1 MSSWRSPPTPW
12 SSGRVEDCEF
22 DLGIF
27 MNLTQDHL
35 DFHGT
40 MEDYYASKKRFFT
53 DLLAGEK
60 NGRRQGRI
68 INIDDPWGRRLA
80 EELGAK
86 GLTTFGIDSIAFV
99 QAKEVELSLGE
110 IRAEIETPA
119 GAFPLRAPFSGRFN
133 LYNILAATAAAFH
146 LGIPLSAIQRGIECA
161 KPVPGRLEKIS
172 ESGEPAVFVDYA
184 HSEDALKRVLQN
196 LARFRQG
203 RIITVFGCG
212 GDRDRGKR
220 PLMGRAAAEESDLVI
235 VTSDNPRTEEPLA
248 IIRRHRGR
256 NRRRRDEEIEP
267 RGDPRRG
274 RRENLY
280 RGCRQAGGHRDGRR
294 PGESGRHRPDRRQG
308 SRGLPDPRNEY
319 HPLRRPDGGPRGPG
333 QAAREGKVKK
343 ISTPRFSTDDVLK
356 ATGGSLVRP
365 GRSALFD
372 GVSTDTR
379 TIAPASLFVPLAGA
393 RFDGHDY
400 IGQAVGA
407 GAAGVLVQRGRE
419 GLLEKIAGEATVISV
434 EDTLTALG
442 DLARFW
448 RARFSIPVVA
458 VTGSSG
464 KTTTKEMAAAILGR
478 EKHLLKNVG
487 NLNNLVGLP
496 LTLFQLNEAHEVAV
510 LEMGTNRRGEIA
522 RLTEIAGPTVGVITN
537 VGPAHLEG
545 LKSLETIR
553 KEKGDLFRVMN
564 NRGTAVINLDDEALA
579 PWAEKW
585 KGEKITF
592 AIEADA
598 DVTASRIAHEGE
610 KGTIFSLLMDGAS
623 REILLPVLGFH
634 NVSNA
639 LAAAAASSAAGAAFD
654 AICQGLM
661 AFKPVGGRMEVYRLK
676 NGGTLIDDT
685 YNANPA
691 SVAVA
696 LKTLQGLKGECRS
709 TVILGDMLELGG
721 EAEKYHEEIGRNL
734 ADTGVSKAYLRG
746 DFARATAK
754 GAMKRGMKGDQVL
767 IDLTT
772 EETVAH
778 LKACLKAGDWVL
790 VKGSRKMKMEEIVQA
805 ILGAIGVAK

>member
-1 MSSWRSPPTPW
+1 M
-12 SSGRVEDCEF
+12 
-22 DLGIF
+22 
-27 MNLTQDHL
+27 
-35 DFHGT
+35 
-40 MEDYYASKKRFFT
+40 
-53 DLLAGEK
+53 
-60 NGRRQGRI
+60 
-68 INIDDPWGRRLA
+68 
-80 EELGAK
+80 
-86 GLTTFGIDSIAFV
+86 
-99 QAKEVELSLGE
+99 
-110 IRAEIETPA
+110 
-119 GAFPLRAPFSGRFN
+119 
-133 LYNILAATAAAFH
+133 
-146 LGIPLSAIQRGIECA
+146 
-161 KPVPGRLEKIS
+161 
-172 ESGEPAVFVDYA
+172 
-184 HSEDALKRVLQN
+184 
-196 LARFRQG
+196 
-203 RIITVFGCG
+203 
-212 GDRDRGKR
+212 
-220 PLMGRAAAEESDLVI
+220 
-235 VTSDNPRTEEPLA
+235 
-248 IIRRHRGR
+248 
-256 NRRRRDEEIEP
+256 
-267 RGDPRRG
+267 
-274 RRENLY
+274 
-280 RGCRQAGGHRDGRR
+280 
-294 PGESGRHRPDRRQG
+294 
-308 SRGLPDPRNEY
+308 
-319 HPLRRPDGGPRGPG
+319 
-333 QAAREGKVKK
+333 KK

-365 GRSALFD
+365 GRSALFE

-400 IGQAVGA
+400 IGQAAGA

-464 KTTTKEMAAAILGR
+464 KTTTKEMTAAILGR

-496 LTLFQLNEAHEVAV
+496 LTLFQMNEAHEVAV

-610 KGTIFSLLMDGAS
+610 KGTIFRLLMDGAS

-639 LAAAAASSAAGAAFD
+639 LAAAASSAAGADFD

-746 DFARATAK
+746 DFAKVTAK

-767 IDLTT
+767 IDLST

>member
-1 MSSWRSPPTPW
+1 
-12 SSGRVEDCEF
+12 
-22 DLGIF
+22 
-27 MNLTQDHL
+27 
-35 DFHGT
+35 
-40 MEDYYASKKRFFT
+40 
-53 DLLAGEK
+53 
-60 NGRRQGRI
+60 
-68 INIDDPWGRRLA
+68 
-80 EELGAK
+80 
-86 GLTTFGIDSIAFV
+86 
-99 QAKEVELSLGE
+99 
-110 IRAEIETPA
+110 
-119 GAFPLRAPFSGRFN
+119 
-133 LYNILAATAAAFH
+133 
-146 LGIPLSAIQRGIECA
+146 
-161 KPVPGRLEKIS
+161 
-172 ESGEPAVFVDYA
+172 
-184 HSEDALKRVLQN
+184 
-196 LARFRQG
+196 
-203 RIITVFGCG
+203 
-212 GDRDRGKR
+212 
-220 PLMGRAAAEESDLVI
+220 
-235 VTSDNPRTEEPLA
+235 
-248 IIRRHRGR
+248 
-256 NRRRRDEEIEP
+256 
-267 RGDPRRG
+267 
-274 RRENLY
+274 
-280 RGCRQAGGHRDGRR
+280 
-294 PGESGRHRPDRRQG
+294 
-308 SRGLPDPRNEY
+308 
-319 HPLRRPDGGPRGPG
+319 
-333 QAAREGKVKK
+333 VKK

-365 GRSALFD
+365 GRPVLFD

-379 TIAPASLFVPLAGA
+379 TIAAASLFVPLAGA

-400 IGQAVGA
+400 LGQAAGA
-407 GAAGVLVQRGRE
+407 GAAGVLIQRGRE
-419 GLLEKIAGEATVISV
+419 SLLKKIAGEMTVISV

-442 DLARFW
+442 DLARYW

-458 VTGSSG
+458 ITGSSG
-464 KTTTKEMAAAILGR
+464 KTTTKEMAASIMSR
-478 EKHLLKNVG
+478 DRQLLKNEG

-553 KEKGDLFRVMN
+553 KEKGDLFRIMN
-564 NRGTAVINLDDEALA
+564 NKGTAVINLDDEALA

-585 KGEKITF
+585 KGKKITF
-592 AIEADA
+592 GIQTDA

-610 KGTIFSLLMDGAS
+610 KGTIFKLLMEGAS

-639 LAAAAASSAAGAAFD
+639 LAAAAASSAAGFAFD
-654 AICQGLM
+654 TICQGLM
-661 AFKPVGGRMEVYRLK
+661 AFKPVGGRMEVYRLI

-721 EAEKYHEEIGRNL
+721 EAEKYHEEIGRTL

-746 DFARATAK
+746 EFARATAK
-754 GAMKRGMKGDQVL
+754 GAMKRGMKNDQVL
-767 IDLTT
+767 IDLST
-772 EETVAH
+772 EETAAH

-805 ILGAIGVAK
+805 IIGAIGVAK

>member
-1 MSSWRSPPTPW
+1 M
-12 SSGRVEDCEF
+12 
-22 DLGIF
+22 
-27 MNLTQDHL
+27 
-35 DFHGT
+35 
-40 MEDYYASKKRFFT
+40 
-53 DLLAGEK
+53 
-60 NGRRQGRI
+60 
-68 INIDDPWGRRLA
+68 
-80 EELGAK
+80 
-86 GLTTFGIDSIAFV
+86 
-99 QAKEVELSLGE
+99 
-110 IRAEIETPA
+110 
-119 GAFPLRAPFSGRFN
+119 
-133 LYNILAATAAAFH
+133 
-146 LGIPLSAIQRGIECA
+146 
-161 KPVPGRLEKIS
+161 KI
-172 ESGEPAVFVDYA
+172 
-184 HSEDALKRVLQN
+184 
-196 LARFRQG
+196 
-203 RIITVFGCG
+203 
-212 GDRDRGKR
+212 
-220 PLMGRAAAEESDLVI
+220 
-235 VTSDNPRTEEPLA
+235 
-248 IIRRHRGR
+248 
-256 NRRRRDEEIEP
+256 
-267 RGDPRRG
+267 
-274 RRENLY
+274 
-280 RGCRQAGGHRDGRR
+280 
-294 PGESGRHRPDRRQG
+294 
-308 SRGLPDPRNEY
+308 
-319 HPLRRPDGGPRGPG
+319 
-333 QAAREGKVKK
+333 
-343 ISTPRFSTDDVLK
+343 ISTPRFSMDDVLK
-356 ATGGSLVRP
+356 ATGGTLVRP
-365 GRSALFD
+365 GRSVLFD

-400 IGQAVGA
+400 IGQA
-407 GAAGVLVQRGRE
+407 GAAGVLIQRGRE
-419 GLLEKIAGEATVISV
+419 GLLEKIAGETTVISV
-434 EDTLTALG
+434 EDTLKALG

-478 EKHLLKNVG
+478 EKHLLKNEG

-496 LTLFQLNEAHEVAV
+496 LTLFQMNEAHEVAV

-564 NRGTAVINLDDEALA
+564 NEGTAVINLDDEALA
-579 PWAEKW
+579 PWAAKW
-585 KGEKITF
+585 KGKKITF
-592 AIEADA
+592 GIQVDA

-610 KGTIFSLLMDGAS
+610 KGTIFTLLMAGAS
-623 REILLPVLGFH
+623 RDILLPVLGFH

-639 LAAAAASSAAGAAFD
+639 LAAAAATSAAGLAFD

-691 SVAVA
+691 SMAVA
-696 LKTLQGLKGECRS
+696 LKTLQGLKGECKS
-709 TVILGDMLELGG
+709 TAILGDMLELGG
-721 EAEKYHEEIGRNL
+721 EAEKYHEEIGRAV

-746 DFARATAK
+746 DFAKATAK
-754 GAMKRGMKGDQVL
+754 GAMKRGMKSDQVL
-767 IDLTT
+767 IDLNT

>member
-1 MSSWRSPPTPW
+1 M
-12 SSGRVEDCEF
+12 
-22 DLGIF
+22 
-27 MNLTQDHL
+27 
-35 DFHGT
+35 
-40 MEDYYASKKRFFT
+40 
-53 DLLAGEK
+53 
-60 NGRRQGRI
+60 
-68 INIDDPWGRRLA
+68 
-80 EELGAK
+80 
-86 GLTTFGIDSIAFV
+86 
-99 QAKEVELSLGE
+99 
-110 IRAEIETPA
+110 
-119 GAFPLRAPFSGRFN
+119 
-133 LYNILAATAAAFH
+133 
-146 LGIPLSAIQRGIECA
+146 
-161 KPVPGRLEKIS
+161 
-172 ESGEPAVFVDYA
+172 
-184 HSEDALKRVLQN
+184 
-196 LARFRQG
+196 
-203 RIITVFGCG
+203 
-212 GDRDRGKR
+212 
-220 PLMGRAAAEESDLVI
+220 
-235 VTSDNPRTEEPLA
+235 
-248 IIRRHRGR
+248 
-256 NRRRRDEEIEP
+256 
-267 RGDPRRG
+267 
-274 RRENLY
+274 
-280 RGCRQAGGHRDGRR
+280 
-294 PGESGRHRPDRRQG
+294 
-308 SRGLPDPRNEY
+308 
-319 HPLRRPDGGPRGPG
+319 
-333 QAAREGKVKK
+333 KK

-379 TIAPASLFVPLAGA
+379 TIAAASLFVPLAGA

-400 IGQAVGA
+400 IGQAAGA
-407 GAAGVLVQRGRE
+407 GAAGVLIQSGRE
-419 GLLEKIAGEATVISV
+419 SLLEKTADEATVISV

-442 DLARFW
+442 DLARSW
-448 RARFSIPVVA
+448 RARFPIPVIA

-478 EKHLLKNVG
+478 EKRLLKNEG

-496 LTLFQLNEAHEVAV
+496 LTIFQMNEAHEVAV

-564 NRGTAVINLDDEALA
+564 NKGTAIINLDDEALA
-579 PWAEKW
+579 PWAQKW
-585 KGEKITF
+585 KGKKITF
-592 AIEADA
+592 AIQADA
-598 DVTASRIAHEGE
+598 DVTASRITHEGE
-610 KGTIFSLLMDGAS
+610 KGTIFKLLMDGAS

-639 LAAAAASSAAGAAFD
+639 LAAAAASSAAGATFD

-661 AFKPVGGRMEVYRLK
+661 TFKPVGGRMEVYRLK

-746 DFARATAK
+746 DFAKTTAK
-754 GAMKRGMKGDQVL
+754 GAMKRGMKSDQVL
-767 IDLTT
+767 VDLNT

>member
-1 MSSWRSPPTPW
+1 
-12 SSGRVEDCEF
+12 
-22 DLGIF
+22 
-27 MNLTQDHL
+27 
-35 DFHGT
+35 
-40 MEDYYASKKRFFT
+40 
-53 DLLAGEK
+53 
-60 NGRRQGRI
+60 
-68 INIDDPWGRRLA
+68 
-80 EELGAK
+80 
-86 GLTTFGIDSIAFV
+86 
-99 QAKEVELSLGE
+99 
-110 IRAEIETPA
+110 
-119 GAFPLRAPFSGRFN
+119 
-133 LYNILAATAAAFH
+133 
-146 LGIPLSAIQRGIECA
+146 
-161 KPVPGRLEKIS
+161 
-172 ESGEPAVFVDYA
+172 
-184 HSEDALKRVLQN
+184 
-196 LARFRQG
+196 
-203 RIITVFGCG
+203 
-212 GDRDRGKR
+212 
-220 PLMGRAAAEESDLVI
+220 
-235 VTSDNPRTEEPLA
+235 
-248 IIRRHRGR
+248 
-256 NRRRRDEEIEP
+256 
-267 RGDPRRG
+267 
-274 RRENLY
+274 
-280 RGCRQAGGHRDGRR
+280 
-294 PGESGRHRPDRRQG
+294 
-308 SRGLPDPRNEY
+308 
-319 HPLRRPDGGPRGPG
+319 
-333 QAAREGKVKK
+333 VKK

-379 TIAPASLFVPLAGA
+379 TIAAASLFVPLAGA

-400 IGQAVGA
+400 IGQAAGA
-407 GAAGVLVQRGRE
+407 GAAGVLIQSGRE
-419 GLLEKIAGEATVISV
+419 SLLEKTADEATVISV

-442 DLARFW
+442 DLARSW
-448 RARFSIPVVA
+448 RARFPIPVIA

-478 EKHLLKNVG
+478 EKRLLKNEG

-496 LTLFQLNEAHEVAV
+496 LTIFQMNEAHEVAV

-564 NRGTAVINLDDEALA
+564 NKGTAIINLDDEALA
-579 PWAEKW
+579 PWAQKW
-585 KGEKITF
+585 KGKKITF
-592 AIEADA
+592 AIQADA
-598 DVTASRIAHEGE
+598 DVTASRITHEGE
-610 KGTIFSLLMDGAS
+610 KGTIFKLLMDGAS

-639 LAAAAASSAAGAAFD
+639 LAAAAASSAAGATFD

-661 AFKPVGGRMEVYRLK
+661 TFKPVGGRMEVYRLK

-746 DFARATAK
+746 DFAKTTAK
-754 GAMKRGMKGDQVL
+754 GAMKRGMKSDQVL
-767 IDLTT
+767 VDLNT

>member
-1 MSSWRSPPTPW
+1 
-12 SSGRVEDCEF
+12 
-22 DLGIF
+22 
-27 MNLTQDHL
+27 
-35 DFHGT
+35 
-40 MEDYYASKKRFFT
+40 
-53 DLLAGEK
+53 
-60 NGRRQGRI
+60 
-68 INIDDPWGRRLA
+68 
-80 EELGAK
+80 
-86 GLTTFGIDSIAFV
+86 
-99 QAKEVELSLGE
+99 
-110 IRAEIETPA
+110 
-119 GAFPLRAPFSGRFN
+119 
-133 LYNILAATAAAFH
+133 
-146 LGIPLSAIQRGIECA
+146 
-161 KPVPGRLEKIS
+161 
-172 ESGEPAVFVDYA
+172 
-184 HSEDALKRVLQN
+184 
-196 LARFRQG
+196 
-203 RIITVFGCG
+203 
-212 GDRDRGKR
+212 
-220 PLMGRAAAEESDLVI
+220 
-235 VTSDNPRTEEPLA
+235 
-248 IIRRHRGR
+248 
-256 NRRRRDEEIEP
+256 
-267 RGDPRRG
+267 
-274 RRENLY
+274 
-280 RGCRQAGGHRDGRR
+280 
-294 PGESGRHRPDRRQG
+294 
-308 SRGLPDPRNEY
+308 
-319 HPLRRPDGGPRGPG
+319 
-333 QAAREGKVKK
+333 VKK

-379 TIAPASLFVPLAGA
+379 TIAAASLFVPLAGA

-400 IGQAVGA
+400 IGQAAGA
-407 GAAGVLVQRGRE
+407 GAAGVLIQRGRE
-419 GLLEKIAGEATVISV
+419 SLLEKTAGEATVICV

-442 DLARFW
+442 DLARSW
-448 RARFSIPVVA
+448 RARFPIPVIA

-478 EKHLLKNVG
+478 EKRLLKNEG

-510 LEMGTNRRGEIA
+510 LEMGTNRRGEIS

-564 NRGTAVINLDDEALA
+564 NKGTAIINLDDEALA
-579 PWAEKW
+579 PWAQKW
-585 KGEKITF
+585 KGKKITF
-592 AIEADA
+592 AIQADA

-610 KGTIFSLLMDGAS
+610 KGTIFKLLMDGAS

-639 LAAAAASSAAGAAFD
+639 LAAAAASSAAGATFD

-746 DFARATAK
+746 DFAKTTAK
-754 GAMKRGMKGDQVL
+754 GAMKRGMKSDQVL
-767 IDLTT
+767 VDLNT

>member
-1 MSSWRSPPTPW
+1 
-12 SSGRVEDCEF
+12 
-22 DLGIF
+22 
-27 MNLTQDHL
+27 
-35 DFHGT
+35 
-40 MEDYYASKKRFFT
+40 
-53 DLLAGEK
+53 
-60 NGRRQGRI
+60 
-68 INIDDPWGRRLA
+68 
-80 EELGAK
+80 
-86 GLTTFGIDSIAFV
+86 
-99 QAKEVELSLGE
+99 
-110 IRAEIETPA
+110 
-119 GAFPLRAPFSGRFN
+119 
-133 LYNILAATAAAFH
+133 
-146 LGIPLSAIQRGIECA
+146 
-161 KPVPGRLEKIS
+161 
-172 ESGEPAVFVDYA
+172 
-184 HSEDALKRVLQN
+184 
-196 LARFRQG
+196 
-203 RIITVFGCG
+203 
-212 GDRDRGKR
+212 
-220 PLMGRAAAEESDLVI
+220 
-235 VTSDNPRTEEPLA
+235 
-248 IIRRHRGR
+248 
-256 NRRRRDEEIEP
+256 
-267 RGDPRRG
+267 
-274 RRENLY
+274 
-280 RGCRQAGGHRDGRR
+280 
-294 PGESGRHRPDRRQG
+294 
-308 SRGLPDPRNEY
+308 
-319 HPLRRPDGGPRGPG
+319 
-333 QAAREGKVKK
+333 VKK

-442 DLARFW
+442 DLARLW
-448 RARFSIPVVA
+448 RARFPIPVVA

-496 LTLFQLNEAHEVAV
+496 LTLFQMNEAHEVAV

-553 KEKGDLFRVMN
+553 KEKGDIFRIMN

-592 AIEADA
+592 GIQTDA

-610 KGTIFSLLMDGAS
+610 KGTIFRLLMDGAS

-639 LAAAAASSAAGAAFD
+639 LAAAAASSAAGADFD

-721 EAEKYHEEIGRNL
+721 EAERYHEEIGRNL

-746 DFARATAK
+746 DFAGVTAK
-754 GAMKRGMKGDQVL
+754 GAMKRGMKSDQVL
-767 IDLTT
+767 IDLST